1 MKTSIFF
8 NNNTSEGMK
17 RGIKEVLGIN
27 VGMCNINYLGLPL
40 FRNHCKD
47 ADFNFILDNL
57 VSKLHGWKLK
67 PLSKADRATLIK
79 SMGLSLPVYAMQTTK
94 FFKRLA
100 FKIDDMVRDFW
111 WGHELG
117 NWGLCLKA
125 WDQLCL
131 PKSRGRPGFRK
142 TVEMNQAFLAKW
154 GYALITDNQS
164 LCCKV
169 LRAKYLKGKSFF
181 KCSSKN
187 SDSLFWKNVVKTK
200 EILSRGAY
208 HVSYLLPSPMTFAS
222 PSWSPRMT
230 GSRSTVMPKLVVI
243 QCALWRWLEITRSQ
257 FCGRLPISSTS
268 LIRLLKK
275 LQLVY

>member
-67 PLSKADRATLIK
+67 PLSKADR
-79 SMGLSLPVYAMQTTK
+79 
-94 FFKRLA
+94 
-100 FKIDDMVRDFW
+100 
-111 WGHELG
+111 GHELG

-200 EILSRGAY
+200 EILSRGAC
-208 HVSYLLPSPMTFAS
+208 
-222 PSWSPRMT
+222 
-230 GSRSTVMPKLVVI
+230 KL
-243 QCALWRWLEITRSQ
+243 ITD
-257 FCGRLPISSTS
+257 GKDTKI
-268 LIRLLKK
+268 
-275 LQLVY
+275 